1 MGLKTKQKSTFSAI
15 SINRI
20 TPERFRAYSK
30 TVSRSH
36 SETIDTMIDFFEKAK
51 ITPKSEVMI
60 SFIKFQN
67 YLIGRYDYIDE
78 LLRTMEREHI
88 KPTHDM
94 LKSLFDG
101 TVLTKKEQPPLLV
114 ERASVQMTR
123 EEWNREEGKV
133 SLEKY
138 HEVIQTKGNDQ
149 RKFREL
155 LGKIERVE
163 PVFGKPFFKIM
174 IEASELDILKEELH
188 HPLSISRLRP
198 MRFLLDAYLSE
209 HYKNRT
215 GSTRKV

>member
-1 MGLKTKQKSTFSAI
+1 METENKRKSTFSAI

-20 TPERFRAYSK
+20 TAERFRAYSK
-30 TVSRSH
+30 TVSKSH

-51 ITPKSEVMI
+51 IHPRSEVMI

-101 TVLTKKEQPPLLV
+101 TALKKKGQQPLLV
-114 ERASVQMTR
+114 DKASIQMTR
-123 EEWNREEGKV
+123 EEWNMEEGKV
-133 SLEKY
+133 SFEKY
-138 HEVIQTKGNDQ
+138 HDVIKARGNDQ

-155 LGKIERVE
+155 LGKIEKVE
-163 PVFGKPFFKIM
+163 PTFGKPFFKIM
-174 IEASELDILKEELH
+174 IEPGELDILKEEFG
-188 HPLSISRLRP
+188 IR
-198 MRFLLDAYLSE
+198 
-209 HYKNRT
+209 
-215 GSTRKV
+215 